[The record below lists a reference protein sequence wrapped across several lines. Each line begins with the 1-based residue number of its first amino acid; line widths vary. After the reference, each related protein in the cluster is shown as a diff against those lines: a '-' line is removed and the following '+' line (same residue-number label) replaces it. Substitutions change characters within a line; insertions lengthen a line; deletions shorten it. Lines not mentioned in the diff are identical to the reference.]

1 MFTWI
6 CPKCGGEVPPSYS
19 ECPRCAEA
27 AGRRTAP
34 PPVVASPPPVQPPP
48 PVAPPPPVYAAPPP
62 PPVYAAPPPPPVYAA
77 PEPPAAPVYAAPP
90 SPPAPASAPLPPQP
104 QQTWEAPPPPA
115 YVLPEPKKR
124 MPAWLVVL
132 LVFGVLG
139 GGLYGVYH
147 FFGSGSG
154 SAGGGGETGAP
165 VMASIAEEEGAH
177 PFRRH
182 LEVTGLRLFEDARKN
197 VVLRYTV
204 VNHSP
209 AELGGVELRILLTT
223 KNAGENAAAL
233 AEILAKVGTVPAHGA
248 KEMES
253 PVKTSLRAY
262 ELPDWQF
269 LETRFSVTAPAN

>member
-27 AGRRTAP
+27 AGRTP
-34 PPVVASPPPVQPPP
+34 SPPVPASAPVPVPQVA
-48 PVAPPPPVYAAPPP
+48 PVAPPPP
-62 PPVYAAPPPPPVYAA
+62 PPVYAPPPTPPVYAA
-77 PEPPAAPVYAAPP
+77 PEPPPVYAAPP
-90 SPPAPASAPLPPQP
+90 LAPLPAQP
-104 QQTWEAPPPPA
+104 QQPWEAAPQPA
-115 YVLPEPKKR
+115 YVLPEPKKK

-154 SAGGGGETGAP
+154 SPGGGQETGAP
-165 VMASIAEEEGAH
+165 AVASIAGEEGAH

-223 KNAGENAAAL
+223 KNAGENAAAM

-269 LETRFSVTAPAN
+269 LDTRFSVTAPAN